1 MDAIAI
7 KQDFNPWAVS
17 SIFDFNF
24 FCCPECEIK
33 SQSKQDFVDH
43 ISSYHTW
50 ALEILRFISDGSL
63 DDIDFPSDGSIQ
75 LEVKKEST
83 KYSELLSTEIEIQEY
98 KPDIADLDTDDEI
111 SDKKYIKSAK
121 VVKTKS
127 KWAKYTKEFKCVT
140 CSEKFLKRSQLQNH
154 YDEAHEGKYPYECT
168 ICDYKSATKPT
179 LRNHVD
185 QVHEKKRPFKCEVC
199 AKDFFSKVQ
208 LRIHTVAKHEKTQPY
223 KCESC
228 GKGYSST
235 SALNLHIK
243 HIHEGIKPV
252 KSNVKR
258 KNKNQYKCLESTCD
272 AIFFYRRLLQSHYNE
287 VHDGKMPYECS
298 SCDYKSVTKE
308 TLRTHIEQVH
318 EKKRPF
324 ECEICNKGFYSK
336 SQLNIHILRVHEKVR
351 PYTCELCGKSYACTS
366 SLNLHIRSAHERK
379 KSYACDKCPYTS
391 TCANALKY
399 HITLKHELE
408 GKSIDESN
416 VNELCE
422 NPVVAEFIEKKIV
435 KKTRCKVCEKYVY
448 GRRAHVKEH
457 HSGKVKCPQC
467 DEAFPDYALAI
478 KHIDSQHEKVPCSIC
493 GTLLRKNSLATH
505 TQQKH
510 TDIGDKRNKCTL
522 CPKSFVQPRE
532 LKDHMNTHT
541 GEKPYTCKYC
551 GKKSASFGTH
561 RGHERSHEGHK
572 RTK

>member
-1 MDAIAI
+1 M
-7 KQDFNPWAVS
+7 
-17 SIFDFNF
+17 
-24 FCCPECEIK
+24 
-33 SQSKQDFVDH
+33 
-43 ISSYHTW
+43 
-50 ALEILRFISDGSL
+50 
-63 DDIDFPSDGSIQ
+63 
-75 LEVKKEST
+75 
-83 KYSELLSTEIEIQEY
+83 
-98 KPDIADLDTDDEI
+98 
-111 SDKKYIKSAK
+111 
-121 VVKTKS
+121 
-127 KWAKYTKEFKCVT
+127 
-140 CSEKFLKRSQLQNH
+140 
-154 YDEAHEGKYPYECT
+154 
-168 ICDYKSATKPT
+168 
-179 LRNHVD
+179 
-185 QVHEKKRPFKCEVC
+185 
-199 AKDFFSKVQ
+199 
-208 LRIHTVAKHEKTQPY
+208 
-223 KCESC
+223 
-228 GKGYSST
+228 
-235 SALNLHIK
+235 
-243 HIHEGIKPV
+243 
-252 KSNVKR
+252 
-258 KNKNQYKCLESTCD
+258 
-272 AIFFYRRLLQSHYNE
+272 
-287 VHDGKMPYECS
+287 
-298 SCDYKSVTKE
+298 
-308 TLRTHIEQVH
+308 H

-336 SQLNIHILRVHEKVR
+336 SQLNIHTLRVHEKVR

-416 VNELCE
+416 ISELCE